1 MRGANRNRAPSF
13 WIALAAGDPHQS
25 AFCGRPAAAPGR
37 RAVERRDDARR
48 PQARWCEPPAGFWF
62 WSLPLMH
69 FGVGIR
75 RGRKPRFREL
85 SWSHGT
91 HGKPVAGRAEHGIG
105 RPDHTLLRTR
115 AKVNPYRSQLLELF
129 RKPNLAPCCSVVA
142 REKRLEVRQNCLL
155 KDFAALVCAHR
166 RLIRPQAHRISCI
179 GIVYRMCKPAPF
191 QTRNLAGLCCHF
203 LVSAFI

>member
-91 HGKPVAGRAEHGIG
+91 HAKPVAGLAEQQAKCLQEQRVHE
-105 RPDHTLLRTR
+105 PFVSTLCMS
-115 AKVNPYRSQLLELF
+115 PI
-129 RKPNLAPCCSVVA
+129 A
-142 REKRLEVRQNCLL
+142 RMS
-155 KDFAALVCAHR
+155 
-166 RLIRPQAHRISCI
+166 P
-179 GIVYRMCKPAPF
+179 
-191 QTRNLAGLCCHF
+191 
-203 LVSAFI
+203 VSAAAVPSRSRSSYNVASTI